1 MERLKADIEA
11 LAGIE
16 RGSASEGEQTAARWA
31 AGRLTECGASGVGI
45 EHYLGRTTNS
55 WSFAGH
61 SVVGLLAQMVGG
73 IGGALVALGALVSL
87 ERDASGR
94 SPWRR
99 RITGGAQGAN
109 AFATVAPSGDR
120 LQTVVIVAHLDAA
133 KTGLAWNPR
142 ITQSGAERHLR
153 TQKVEPVIG
162 LQGIALAA
170 SAIAALLER
179 GTFLRRLIGVPAA
192 LLNLLAVLANLD
204 IARSASVPGANDNAT
219 GVAAALS
226 LAASLAAAPL
236 RSTQVEFAL
245 VGSEESG
252 MGGFHAFLEN
262 RSGNLDPTTTLVLGL
277 DTLGC
282 GTPIVAA
289 AEGALMTHRYGEDE
303 LALADEGAR
312 LAGQPVPQR
321 WRIGGWTDPLLALTR
336 GIPAISLLSIGPGYY
351 PHYHHPSDLPE
362 FVDFDCLTNCT
373 EIAAGILRAF
383 DGEQALAKAR

>member
-1 MERLKADIEA
+1 VDRLKADLEA

-31 AGRLTECGASGVGI
+31 AGRLTECGASQVGI
-45 EHYLGRTTNS
+45 EHYRGRTTNS

-61 SVVGLLAQMVGG
+61 SAVGLLAQILGG
-73 IGGALVALGALVSL
+73 IGGALLALGALVSL

-99 RITGGAQGAN
+99 RIAGGAQGAN
-109 AFATVAPSGDR
+109 AIATVAPTGER

-133 KTGLAWNPR
+133 RTGLAWHPR
-142 ITQSGAERHLR
+142 ITQSGAKRHLR
-153 TQKVEPVIG
+153 TRKVEPVIA
-162 LQGIALAA
+162 LQGIALAG
-170 SAIAALLER
+170 SALAALLKR
-179 GTFLRRLIGVPAA
+179 GSFLRRVIGVPAA

-204 IARSASVPGANDNAT
+204 IARSASVPGANDNAS

-226 LAASLAAAPL
+226 LAESLSASPL

-262 RSGNLDPTTTLVLGL
+262 RAGQLDPKTTLVLGL
-277 DTLGC
+277 DTLGS

-289 AEGALMTHRYGEDE
+289 AEGALMTHRYGEDD

-351 PHYHHPSDLPE
+351 PHYHDPSDLPE

-373 EIAAGILRAF
+373 EIAAGILRSYDEA
-383 DGEQALAKAR
+383 ASVR